1 MQMKPKTMAQPEKS
15 IKPEMQPLRW
25 GTWPSND
32 IPLEIVGQRGKWS
45 FVQPWACGSWEAV
58 LVVPWKER
66 LGEQVPRVVVQA
78 ADVRVPIAPASRRR
92 ERAPK
97 QQQSA

>member
-1 MQMKPKTMAQPEKS
+1 MKPKAAAQPEKS

-25 GTWPSND
+25 GAWPSAD
-32 IPLEIVGQRGKWS
+32 TPLEIAGQRGKWS

-66 LGEQVPRVVVQA
+66 LSEQVPRVVVQV
-78 ADVRVPIAPASRRR
+78 ADVRVPAMPAPRRR

-97 QQQSA
+97 QQRSA